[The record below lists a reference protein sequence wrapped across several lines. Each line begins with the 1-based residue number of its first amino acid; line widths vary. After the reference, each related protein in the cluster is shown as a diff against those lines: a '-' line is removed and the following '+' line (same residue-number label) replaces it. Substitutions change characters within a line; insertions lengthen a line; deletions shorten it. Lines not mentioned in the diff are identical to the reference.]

1 MRFRTRIAAL
11 LLMVAMVLTTSGC
24 SGDTAWAAELDGE
37 QLSAG
42 VFLYYQLEAYMAA
55 QEELE
60 EIEKANGSSSAG
72 EEDEVDFLDKEING
86 MKMSDYITQNAWEAI
101 DRYYAIW
108 DLVEQYGIPT
118 DEAFEDEVDEYVADQ
133 WPNLE
138 ASMLQNG
145 VSEASFDRVAR
156 TIVITNYLF
165 EYYYSAEGPEPVTV
179 EDLKDVYAN
188 DYARVLSILI
198 QYHDGQLNYY
208 DADAVEALQAKAEQL
223 AAKLNAGENFSD
235 VQAEYNTWKG
245 EFDVAYTRSHPQPD
259 PETGEEPDMTD
270 VEPMVY
276 DDPYELP
283 EPVSYEERKEAFEN
297 HGGYEQVLRVDNNTG
312 SYADYVN
319 AVFEMDYYDAQV
331 ISSDYAA
338 GWYVT
343 VRLDMLESEE
353 QMEDRYLN
361 ALAYS
366 HADAF
371 NEMLAEHGRTLGYT
385 RNEAAYK
392 AYTPDKVVPVEE

>member
-1 MRFRTRIAAL
+1 MRFRTRVAAF
-11 LLMVAMVLTTSGC
+11 LMMVVMVLTTSGC
-24 SGDTAWAAELDGE
+24 SGDTAWAASYDGE
-37 QLSAG
+37 ELSAG

-55 QEELE
+55 QQELE
-60 EIEKANGSSSAG
+60 EIEKEAGTSSSSD
-72 EEDEVDFLDKEING
+72 EDEVDFLDKEIHG

-108 DLVEQYGIPT
+108 DLVEEYGIPT
-118 DEAFEDEVDEYVADQ
+118 DDAFEDEVDEYVANQ
-133 WPNLE
+133 WPSLE
-138 ASMLQNG
+138 ESMLQNG
-145 VSEASFDRVAR
+145 ISEASFNRVAR

-165 EYYYSAEGPEPVTV
+165 EYYYSAEGPEPVSV
-179 EDLKDVYAN
+179 EDLSDVYSN

-198 QYHDGQLNYY
+198 QYHDGQFNYY
-208 DADAVEALQAKAEQL
+208 DAEAVNALQAKAEQL

-235 VQAEYNTWKG
+235 VLAEYNTWKG
-245 EFDVAYTRSHPQPD
+245 EFDVAYLRSHPEAD
-259 PETGEEPDMTD
+259 PETGEEPDMTN

-276 DDPYELP
+276 DDPYDLP
-283 EPVSYEERKEAFEN
+283 DPVSYEERKEAFEN
-297 HGGYEQVLRVDNNTG
+297 HGSSEQVLRIDSTTG
-312 SYADYVN
+312 GYADYI
-319 AVFEMDYYDAQV
+319 AEVFTMDYYEAKV
-331 ISSDYAA
+331 INSDYAA
-338 GWYVT
+338 GYYVT

-371 NEMLAEHGRTLGYT
+371 NEMLAEHGKSLGYT

-392 AYTPDKVVPVEE
+392 TYTPDKVTPVES